1 VRRKEKALEN
11 PKDLEAILS
20 QSTVCYLALKTK
32 GAPYILPMSY
42 GYHAGVLYFH
52 CAPVGHKIDL
62 LRREPEVGF
71 HISEGVRVREGNV
84 PCQFGVAYRSIIGTG
99 RVRFLEERE
108 NKQAALKNTH
118 APAYRARGALPFYRR
133 QWMPPRSLSWTSKR
147 CQASNPEI
155 IRNKNE

>member
-99 RVRFLEERE
+99 RVSFLEERE
-108 NKQAALKNTH
+108 NKQKALKI
-118 APAYRARGALPFYRR
+118 LMR
-133 QWMPPRSLSWTSKR
+133 QHTGEEEHTFLSEAVDATSVFVLHIQEMSGK
-147 CQASNPEI
+147 QSGDHKE
-155 IRNKNE
+155 